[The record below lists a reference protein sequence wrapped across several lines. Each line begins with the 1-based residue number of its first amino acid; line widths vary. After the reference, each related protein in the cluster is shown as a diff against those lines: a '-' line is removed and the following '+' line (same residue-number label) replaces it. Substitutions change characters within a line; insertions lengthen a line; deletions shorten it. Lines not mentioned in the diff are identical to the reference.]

1 MAERIV
7 GGEGDLSYNLDASFA
22 QETAFGDVLYLFL
35 FMRHEEENLW
45 GLVGGVMDNRVGGV
59 AEGVVR
65 EVEGVVCE
73 VEGIDSGSVAG
84 SGVVGGGV
92 GWGEHFDG
100 GYQGVEECDGFVVA
114 ETHVFIAVLD
124 GEEEVFSGAEVVE
137 GERAVFVAAGHVHGA
152 FFGDDAVSD
161 GVGELA
167 LVVGEDGDGFG
178 GGGAGEGIENLS
190 ADGHAVDGGA
200 GGEDVFIAGEG
211 VALIVVDNGVFE
223 LEKVGG
229 GGLERVFYLHQ
240 NAVAFGFIFGFVG
253 QDGGDDDIVVGILDV
268 DVLVEFDKEFSGVEV
283 GSAAGRG
290 GGEGDGRGL
299 VLGSAG
305 REALFGTGDESQKQD
320 REEYE

>member
-7 GGEGDLSYNLDASFA
+7 GGEWYLSYNLDASFA

-45 GLVGGVMDNRVGGV
+45 GLVGGVMGDRVGGV

-65 EVEGVVCE
+65 EVEGGVWE

-152 FFGDDAVSD
+152 FFGYDAVAD

-211 VALIVVDNGVFE
+211 VALVVVDNGVFE

-268 DVLVEFDKEFSGVEV
+268 DVFVEFDKEFSGVEV

-290 GGEGDGRGL
+290 GGEGDGRGF

>member
-1 MAERIV
+1 M
-7 GGEGDLSYNLDASFA
+7 
-22 QETAFGDVLYLFL
+22 
-35 FMRHEEENLW
+35 W
-45 GLVGGVMDNRVGGV
+45 
-59 AEGVVR
+59 
-65 EVEGVVCE
+65 EVEGVE
-73 VEGIDSGSVAG
+73 SGSVAG

-100 GYQGVEECDGFVVA
+100 GYQGVEEGDRFVVA
-114 ETHVFIAVLD
+114 EAHVFIAVLD
-124 GEEEVFSGAEVVE
+124 SKEEVFSGAEVVE

-152 FFGDDAVSD
+152 FFGYDAVAD

-200 GGEDVFIAGEG
+200 GGEDVFIAWEG
-211 VALIVVDNGVFE
+211 VAFVVVDNGVFE

-268 DVLVEFDKEFSGVEV
+268 DVFVKFDKEFSGVEV

>member
-1 MAERIV
+1 M
-7 GGEGDLSYNLDASFA
+7 L
-22 QETAFGDVLYLFL
+22 
-35 FMRHEEENLW
+35 
-45 GLVGGVMDNRVGGV
+45 
-59 AEGVVR
+59 
-65 EVEGVVCE
+65 E
-73 VEGIDSGSVAG
+73 VEGIERGSVAG

-92 GWGEHFDG
+92 GWREHFDG
-100 GYQGVEECDGFVVA
+100 GYQGVEEGDRFVVA
-114 ETHVFIAVLD
+114 EAHVFIAVLD
-124 GEEEVFSGAEVVE
+124 SKKEVFSGAEVVE

-152 FFGDDAVSD
+152 FFGYDAVAD

-200 GGEDVFIAGEG
+200 GGEDVFIAWEG
-211 VALIVVDNGVFE
+211 VALVVVDNSVFE

-229 GGLERVFYLHQ
+229 RGLERVFYLHQ

-268 DVLVEFDKEFSGVEV
+268 DVFVEFDKEFSGVEV